1 MKDIAAIVEPAIDI
15 RQLSRDIA
23 REHIALQDIDRKLEA
38 NQAQGDSLR
47 ARQRQHQLEMGRLL
61 IEAKK
66 QTPHGGWLP
75 FLEKLGISTSSSD
88 RWRDLAKHVEIE
100 FPEYPGSGNL
110 PSHREVVAAARREP
124 EPVDDE
130 PDDQDDEPDETKP
143 DPPQAKH
150 PLIITQSQA
159 HDHDRSI
166 DVVLTSLFNT
176 LGVVAREWPE
186 GDDYSKLILE
196 LRRYA
201 DKLERRSKES

>member
-124 EPVDDE
+124 EP
-130 PDDQDDEPDETKP
+130 
-143 DPPQAKH
+143 DPPEPFH
-150 PLIITQSQA
+150 ILIDAGKLKDGIRRLLKGWP
-159 HDHDRSI
+159 DK
-166 DVVLTSLFNT
+166 
-176 LGVVAREWPE
+176 ARQHIPE
-186 GDDYSKLILE
+186 L
-196 LRRYA
+196 LRDLA
-201 DKLERRSKES
+201 GEIEVEC

>member
-1 MKDIAAIVEPAIDI
+1 MRDIAAIVEPAADL
-15 RQLSRDIA
+15 RRLARDIS
-23 REHIALQDIDRKLEA
+23 REHVALQDIDRKLEA

-110 PSHREVVAAARREP
+110 PSHREVVAARRNSG
-124 EPVDDE
+124 PVVDIDE
-130 PDDQDDEPDETKP
+130 PSDEQP
-143 DPPQAKH
+143 DPPKSAPKPKLDLVDQEAEQGREMERVYHTVLQKAKAME
-150 PLIITQSQA
+150 PRVRRQ
-159 HDHDRSI
+159 
-166 DVVLTSLFNT
+166 F
-176 LGVVAREWPE
+176 ARE
-186 GDDYSKLILE
+186 
-196 LRRYA
+196 LRQTA
-201 DKLERRSKES
+201 DIVEEMQ